1 MAKYRV
7 VIDGNVYSVPK
18 ANVGSQAEAE
28 AAVRDYIQ
36 NTGGVQQTS
45 QRKQSTKARDILAG
59 LTQGAT
65 LGASDEI
72 LGRAE
77 SFIRNVPAADTI
89 ARRRD
94 DIRQAAQSSP
104 AGFFGAELAGSIIPT
119 ALALRATGGKQA
131 PAAATKIGQLGQRVM
146 ANPMGRAAAVG
157 GAEGAIAGF
166 NTGEG
171 DAMQRAPGAAVGGA
185 LGAGLGSLAEFAQP
199 RISEKAIELAKK
211 YAIPLS
217 PASLGDSGKA
227 LEMAARQVPFVGGQ
241 FRKRREETLDAF
253 NTAVVNE
260 VLKGTGRAATKIA
273 AGRDAYTEAAE
284 QVGKAYDEILGSV
297 DSIQLGGSLTDIATD
312 ALEGLSKKDI
322 KTISKRLKAI
332 DQRVNTS
339 EPISGEKFKQADSLL
354 RQLIQTYQRGATSD
368 DPLKQLASIDV
379 RDALI
384 ALREDLLD
392 RAGAAVGG
400 NFAARLRG
408 ADFAYKKLQ
417 VLRKISE
424 GRGTAERFTPKQ
436 LQAAVSQLMKKEGD
450 QVARGTAPLQQLADK
465 AADELSDLEYSTAR
479 DTAAMKA
486 LNLGGGGVGAAG
498 LAGITA
504 DYGIDQDLETQTML
518 GAGGTL
524 AGLGL
529 LAGLSRPGVYRNI
542 PQFAQ
547 RAGTGLNRGLQF
559 SAPLAGLA
567 AGSLLNEDQ

>member
-1 MAKYRV
+1 MANYRV
-7 VIDGNVYSVPK
+7 VINGDVYQVPK

-28 AAVRDYIQ
+28 AAVRDYIK
-36 NTGGVQQTS
+36 NVGGVQQTG
-45 QRKQSTKARDILAG
+45 QRKSSTKVRDILAG

-77 SFIRNVPAADTI
+77 SFIRNVPAANTI
-89 ARRRD
+89 ERRRD
-94 DIRQAAQSSP
+94 DIRQAAERSP
-104 AGFFGAELAGSIIPT
+104 LAFLGAEVAGSVIPT
-119 ALALRATGGKQA
+119 ALALRATKGKQA
-131 PAAATKIGQLGQRVM
+131 PAASKIGELGQKIM
-146 ANPMGRAAAVG
+146 ANPYGRAAAVG
-157 GAEGAIAGF
+157 GAEGAVAGF

-171 DAMQRAPGAAVGGA
+171 DAMQRLPGAAVGGA
-185 LGAGLGSLAEFAQP
+185 LGAGLGSFAEFAQP

-260 VLKGTGRAATKIA
+260 VLKGTGRAATKIS

-297 DSIQLGGSLTDIATD
+297 DNIQLGGSLVDLASEG
-312 ALEGLSKKDI
+312 LEGLPEKAVKAI
-322 KTISKRLKAI
+322 NKRLKAI
-332 DQRVNTS
+332 DDRANS
-339 EPISGEKFKQADSLL
+339 AEPISGEKFKEVDSLL
-354 RQLIQTYQRGATSD
+354 RELIATYQKGASNP
-368 DPLKQLASIDV
+368 DPLTKLESVDI

-384 ALREDLLD
+384 AFRQDMLD
-392 RAGAAVGG
+392 AAGAAVGG
-400 NFAARLRG
+400 DFAARLRG

-436 LQAAVSQLMKKEGD
+436 LAAAISQNFRKEGD
-450 QVARGTAPLQQLADK
+450 QVARGVAPMQEFADK

-479 DTAAMKA
+479 DTAAMQV
-486 LNLGGGGVGAAG
+486 LTGGGGLLG
-498 LAGITA
+498 L
-504 DYGIDQDLETQTML
+504 DYFTDQDLETQTML
-518 GAGGTL
+518 GGLGAA

-529 LAGLSRPGVYRNI
+529 LAGVSRPGFYRNI
-542 PQFAQ
+542 PQMAQ
-547 RAGTGLNRGLQF
+547 AAGTGLNRGLQY
-559 SAPLAGLA
+559 SAPMAGMA

>member
-1 MAKYRV
+1 MANYRV
-7 VIDGNVYSVPK
+7 IVNGDVYQVPK
-18 ANVGSQAEAE
+18 ANVGSRAEAE
-28 AAVRDYIQ
+28 AAVRDYIK
-36 NTGGVQQTS
+36 NVGGVQQTG
-45 QRKQSTKARDILAG
+45 QRKSSTKVRDILAG
-59 LTQGAT
+59 LTQGAS

-77 SFIRNVPAADTI
+77 SFIRNVPAANTI
-89 ARRRD
+89 ERRRD
-94 DIRQAAQSSP
+94 DIRQAAQNSP
-104 AGFFGAELAGSIIPT
+104 LAFLGAEVAGSVIPT
-119 ALALRATGGKQA
+119 ALALRATKGKQA
-131 PAAATKIGQLGQRVM
+131 PAASKIGELGQKIM
-146 ANPMGRAAAVG
+146 ANPYGRAAAVG
-157 GAEGAIAGF
+157 GAEGAVAGF

-171 DAMQRAPGAAVGGA
+171 DAMQRLPGAAVGGA
-185 LGAGLGSLAEFAQP
+185 LGAGLGSFAEFAQP

-260 VLKGTGRAATKIA
+260 VLKGTGRAATKIS

-297 DSIQLGGSLTDIATD
+297 DSIQLGGSLVDLASEG
-312 ALEGLSKKDI
+312 LEGLPKKAVKAI
-322 KTISKRLKAI
+322 NKRLKAI
-332 DQRVNTS
+332 DDRANS
-339 EPISGEKFKQADSLL
+339 AEPISGKKFKEVDSLL
-354 RQLIQTYQRGATSD
+354 RELIATYQKGASNP
-368 DPLKQLASIDV
+368 DPLTKLESVDI

-384 ALREDLLD
+384 AFRQDMLD
-392 RAGAAVGG
+392 AAGAAVGG
-400 NFAARLRG
+400 DFAARLRG

-436 LQAAVSQLMKKEGD
+436 LQAAVSQLMRKEGD
-450 QVARGTAPLQQLADK
+450 QVARGTAPLQQLADQ

-479 DTAAMKA
+479 DTAAMNV
-486 LNLGGGGVGAAG
+486 LNIGGGGVGAAG
-498 LAGITA
+498 LAAIGA
-504 DYGIDQDLETQTML
+504 DYGIDQDLETQTAL
-518 GAGGTL
+518 SAGGTL

-529 LAGLSRPGVYRNI
+529 LAGLSRPGFYRNI
-542 PQFAQ
+542 PQMAQ
-547 RAGTGLNRGLQF
+547 AAGTGLNRGLQY
-559 SAPLAGLA
+559 SAPLAGMA

>member
-1 MAKYRV
+1 MDKYRV

-18 ANVGSQAEAE
+18 ANVGSQKEAE
-28 AAVRDYIQ
+28 AAVRDYIK
-36 NTGGVQQTS
+36 NSGAVKQTS
-45 QRKQSTKARDILAG
+45 QRKQRSGVRDILAG
-59 LTQGAT
+59 LSQGAS

-77 SFIRNVPAADTI
+77 SFIRNVPAANTI
-89 ARRRD
+89 ERRRD
-94 DIRQAAQSSP
+94 DIRQAADRNP
-104 AGFFGAELAGSIIPT
+104 LGFIGAEVAGSIVPT
-119 ALALRATGGKQA
+119 AMLLRASKGKQA
-131 PAAATKIGQLGQRVM
+131 PAASKIGELGQKIM
-146 ANPMGRAAAVG
+146 ANPYGRAAAVG
-157 GAEGAIAGF
+157 GAEGAVAGF

-171 DAMQRAPGAAVGGA
+171 DAMQRLPGAAVGGA

-199 RISEKAIELAKK
+199 KITKGAKELAKK
-211 YAIPLS
+211 YGLPLS

-241 FRKRREETLDAF
+241 FRKNREETLDAF

-260 VLKGTGRAATKIA
+260 VLKGTGRAATKIS

-297 DSIQLGGSLTDIATD
+297 DNISLGGSLVDLASEG
-312 ALEGLSKKDI
+312 LEGLPEDAVEAI
-322 KTISKRLKAI
+322 GKRLAKI
-332 DQRVNTS
+332 DQRINATG
-339 EPISGEKFKQADSLL
+339 PISGEKFKQADSLL
-354 RQLIQTYQRGATSD
+354 RQLIQTYQRGAASN
-368 DPLKQLASIDV
+368 DPLKQLESIDV

-384 ALREDLLD
+384 AFREDLLD

-400 NFAARLRG
+400 DFAARLRG

-436 LQAAVSQLMKKEGD
+436 LQAAVSQLMRKEGD
-450 QVARGTAPLQQLADK
+450 QVARGVAPLQQLADQ

-479 DTAAMKA
+479 DTAAMQV
-486 LNLGGGGVGAAG
+486 LNIGGGGVGAAG
-498 LAGITA
+498 LAALGA
-504 DYGIDQDLETQTML
+504 DFGIDQDLETQTML
-518 GAGGTL
+518 GAGGAL

-529 LAGLSRPGVYRNI
+529 LAGLSRPSVYRNI
-542 PQFAQ
+542 PQMAQ
-547 RAGTGLNRGLQF
+547 GAGVGLNRGLQY

-567 AGSLLNEDQ
+567 AGSLMNEDQ

>member
-1 MAKYRV
+1 MDKYRV

-18 ANVGSQAEAE
+18 ANVGSQKEAE
-28 AAVRDYIQ
+28 AAVRDYIKS
-36 NTGGVQQTS
+36 TGGVQQTS
-45 QRKQSTKARDILAG
+45 QRKQRSGVRDILAG
-59 LTQGAT
+59 LSQGAS

-77 SFIRNVPAADTI
+77 SFIRNVPAANTI
-89 ARRRD
+89 ERRRD
-94 DIRQAAQSSP
+94 DIRQAADRNP
-104 AGFFGAELAGSIIPT
+104 LGFIGAEVAGSIIPT
-119 ALALRATGGKQA
+119 AMLLRASKGKQA
-131 PAAATKIGQLGQRVM
+131 PAASKIGELGQKIM
-146 ANPMGRAAAVG
+146 ANPYGRAAAVG
-157 GAEGAIAGF
+157 GAEGAVAGF

-171 DAMQRAPGAAVGGA
+171 DAMQRLPGAAVGGA
-185 LGAGLGSLAEFAQP
+185 LGAGLGSFAEFAQP

-260 VLKGTGRAATKIA
+260 VLKGTGRAATKIS

-297 DSIQLGGSLTDIATD
+297 DNIQLGGSLVDLASEG
-312 ALEGLSKKDI
+312 LEGLPKKDVKEI
-322 KTISKRLKAI
+322 KKQLAKI
-332 DQRVNTS
+332 DERVNTS
-339 EPISGEKFKQADSLL
+339 EPISGEKFKKADSLL
-354 RQLIQTYQRGATSD
+354 RQLIQSYQRGTASD
-368 DPLKQLASIDV
+368 KPRKQLESGDI

-384 ALREDLLD
+384 SFRQDMLD
-392 RAGAAVGG
+392 AAGAAIGG
-400 NFAARLRG
+400 DFAARLRG

-436 LQAAVSQLMKKEGD
+436 LQAAVSQLMRKEGD
-450 QVARGTAPLQQLADK
+450 QVARGTAPLQELADK
-465 AADELSDLEYSTAR
+465 ASAELSDLEYSTAR
-479 DTAAMKA
+479 DTAAMRILTEGGPAAAA
-486 LNLGGGGVGAAG
+486 LAAVG
-498 LAGITA
+498 A

-529 LAGLSRPGVYRNI
+529 LAGASRPGFYRNI
-542 PQFAQ
+542 PQMAQ
-547 RAGTGLNRGLQF
+547 RGGTGLNLGLQY

-567 AGSLLNEDQ
+567 AGSLMNEDQ

>member
-1 MAKYRV
+1 MANYRV
-7 VIDGNVYSVPK
+7 VINGDVYQVPK

-28 AAVRDYIQ
+28 AAVRDYIK
-36 NTGGVQQTS
+36 NVGGVQQTG
-45 QRKQSTKARDILAG
+45 QRKSSTKVRDILAG
-59 LTQGAT
+59 LTQGAS

-77 SFIRNVPAADTI
+77 SFIRNVPAANTI
-89 ARRRD
+89 ERRRD
-94 DIRQAAQSSP
+94 DIRQAAERSP
-104 AGFFGAELAGSIIPT
+104 LAFLGAEVAGSVIPT
-119 ALALRATGGKQA
+119 ALALRATKGKQA
-131 PAAATKIGQLGQRVM
+131 PAASKIGELGQKIM
-146 ANPMGRAAAVG
+146 ANPYGRAAAVG
-157 GAEGAIAGF
+157 GAEGAVAGF

-171 DAMQRAPGAAVGGA
+171 DAMQRLPGAAVGGA
-185 LGAGLGSLAEFAQP
+185 LGAGLGSFAEFAQP

-260 VLKGTGRAATKIA
+260 VLKGTGRAATKIS

-297 DSIQLGGSLTDIATD
+297 DSIQLGGSLVDLASEG
-312 ALEGLSKKDI
+312 LEGLPKKAVKAI
-322 KTISKRLKAI
+322 NKRLKAI
-332 DQRVNTS
+332 DDRANS
-339 EPISGEKFKQADSLL
+339 AEPISGKKFKEVDSLL
-354 RQLIQTYQRGATSD
+354 RELIATYQKGASNP
-368 DPLKQLASIDV
+368 DPLTKLESVDI

-384 ALREDLLD
+384 AFRQDMLD
-392 RAGAAVGG
+392 AAGAAVGG
-400 NFAARLRG
+400 DFAARLRG

-450 QVARGTAPLQQLADK
+450 QVARGTAPLQQLADQ

-479 DTAAMKA
+479 DTAAMNV
-486 LNLGGGGVGAAG
+486 LNIGGGGVGAAG
-498 LAGITA
+498 LAAIGA
-504 DYGIDQDLETQTML
+504 DYGIDQDLETQTAL
-518 GAGGTL
+518 SAGGTL

-542 PQFAQ
+542 PQMAQ
-547 RAGTGLNRGLQF
+547 AAGTGLNRGLQY
-559 SAPLAGLA
+559 SAPLAGMA

>member
-1 MAKYRV
+1 MANYRV
-7 VIDGNVYSVPK
+7 IVNGDVYQVPK

-28 AAVRDYIQ
+28 AAVRDYIK
-36 NTGGVQQTS
+36 NVGGVQQTG
-45 QRKQSTKARDILAG
+45 QRKSSTKVRDILAG
-59 LTQGAT
+59 LTQGAS

-77 SFIRNVPAADTI
+77 SFIRNVPAANTI
-89 ARRRD
+89 ERRRD
-94 DIRQAAQSSP
+94 DIRQAAQNSP
-104 AGFFGAELAGSIIPT
+104 LAFLGAEVAGSVIPT
-119 ALALRATGGKQA
+119 ALALRATKGKQA
-131 PAAATKIGQLGQRVM
+131 PAASKIGELGQKIM
-146 ANPMGRAAAVG
+146 ANPYGRAAAVG
-157 GAEGAIAGF
+157 GAEGAVAGF

-171 DAMQRAPGAAVGGA
+171 DAMQRLPGAAVGGA

-260 VLKGTGRAATKIA
+260 VLKGTGRAATKIS

-297 DSIQLGGSLTDIATD
+297 DSIQLGGSLVDLA
-312 ALEGLSKKDI
+312 AEGLEGLPKKAVKAI
-322 KTISKRLKAI
+322 NKRLKAI
-332 DQRVNTS
+332 DDRANS
-339 EPISGEKFKQADSLL
+339 AEPISGKKFKEVDSLL
-354 RQLIQTYQRGATSD
+354 RELIATYQKGASNP
-368 DPLKQLASIDV
+368 DPLTKLESVDI

-384 ALREDLLD
+384 AFRQDMLD
-392 RAGAAVGG
+392 AAGAAVGG
-400 NFAARLRG
+400 DFAARLRG

-450 QVARGTAPLQQLADK
+450 QVARGTAPLQQLADQ

-479 DTAAMKA
+479 DTAAMRI
-486 LNLGGGGVGAAG
+486 LTEGGPAAAG
-498 LAGITA
+498 LAAVGA

-518 GAGGTL
+518 GGLGAAG
-524 AGLGL
+524 GLGL

-542 PQFAQ
+542 PQMAQ
-547 RAGTGLNRGLQF
+547 AAGTGLNRGLQY
-559 SAPLAGLA
+559 SAPMAGMA

>member
-1 MAKYRV
+1 MANYRV
-7 VIDGNVYSVPK
+7 IVNGDVYQVPK

-28 AAVRDYIQ
+28 AAVRDYIK
-36 NTGGVQQTS
+36 NVGGVQQTG
-45 QRKQSTKARDILAG
+45 QRKSSTKVRDILAG
-59 LTQGAT
+59 LTQGAS

-77 SFIRNVPAADTI
+77 SFIRNVPAANTI
-89 ARRRD
+89 ERRRD
-94 DIRQAAQSSP
+94 DIRQAAQNSP
-104 AGFFGAELAGSIIPT
+104 LAFLGAEVAGSVIPT
-119 ALALRATGGKQA
+119 ALALRATKGKQA
-131 PAAATKIGQLGQRVM
+131 PAASKIGELGQKIM
-146 ANPMGRAAAVG
+146 ANPYGRAAAVG
-157 GAEGAIAGF
+157 GAEGAVAGF

-171 DAMQRAPGAAVGGA
+171 DAMQRLPGAAVGGA
-185 LGAGLGSLAEFAQP
+185 LGAGLGSFAEFAQP

-227 LEMAARQVPFVGGQ
+227 LEMAARQVPFVGGE

-260 VLKGTGRAATKIA
+260 VLKGTGRAATKIS

-297 DSIQLGGSLTDIATD
+297 DSIQLGGSLVDLASEG
-312 ALEGLSKKDI
+312 LEGLPKKAVKAI
-322 KTISKRLKAI
+322 NKRLKAI
-332 DQRVNTS
+332 DDRANS
-339 EPISGEKFKQADSLL
+339 AEPISGKKFKEVDSLL
-354 RQLIQTYQRGATSD
+354 RELIATYQKGASNP
-368 DPLKQLASIDV
+368 DPLTKLESVDI

-384 ALREDLLD
+384 AFRQDMLD
-392 RAGAAVGG
+392 AAGAAVGG
-400 NFAARLRG
+400 DFAARLRG

-436 LQAAVSQLMKKEGD
+436 LQAAVSQLMRKEGD
-450 QVARGTAPLQQLADK
+450 QVARGTAPLQQLADQ

-479 DTAAMKA
+479 DSTVVR
-486 LNLGGGGVGAAG
+486 LLTEGGPLAAG
-498 LAGITA
+498 ATAIGA
-504 DYGIDQDLETQTML
+504 DYGMDQDLETQTML
-518 GAGGTL
+518 GAGSTL

-542 PQFAQ
+542 PQMAQ
-547 RAGTGLNRGLQF
+547 AAGTGLNRGLQY
-559 SAPLAGLA
+559 SAPLAGMA

>member
-1 MAKYRV
+1 MANYRV
-7 VIDGNVYSVPK
+7 IVNGDVYQVPK

-28 AAVRDYIQ
+28 AAVRDYIK
-36 NTGGVQQTS
+36 NVGGVQQTG
-45 QRKQSTKARDILAG
+45 QRKSSTKVRDILAG
-59 LTQGAT
+59 LTQGAS

-77 SFIRNVPAADTI
+77 SFIRNVPAANTI
-89 ARRRD
+89 ERRRD
-94 DIRQAAQSSP
+94 DIRQAAQNSP
-104 AGFFGAELAGSIIPT
+104 LAFLGAEVAGSVIPT
-119 ALALRATGGKQA
+119 ALALRATKGKQA
-131 PAAATKIGQLGQRVM
+131 PAASKIGELGQKIM
-146 ANPMGRAAAVG
+146 ANPYGRAAAVG
-157 GAEGAIAGF
+157 GAEGAVAGF

-171 DAMQRAPGAAVGGA
+171 DAMQRLPGAAVGGA
-185 LGAGLGSLAEFAQP
+185 LGAGLGSFAEFAQP

-227 LEMAARQVPFVGGQ
+227 LEMAARQVPFVGGE

-260 VLKGTGRAATKIA
+260 VLKGTGRAATKIS

-297 DSIQLGGSLTDIATD
+297 DNIQLGGSLVDLASEG
-312 ALEGLSKKDI
+312 LEGLPKKAVKAI
-322 KTISKRLKAI
+322 NKRLKAI
-332 DQRVNTS
+332 DDRANS
-339 EPISGEKFKQADSLL
+339 AEPISGKKFKEVDSLL
-354 RQLIQTYQRGATSD
+354 RELIATYQKGASNP
-368 DPLKQLASIDV
+368 DPLTKLESVDI

-384 ALREDLLD
+384 AFRQDMLD
-392 RAGAAVGG
+392 AAGAAVGG
-400 NFAARLRG
+400 DFAARLRG

-436 LQAAVSQLMKKEGD
+436 LQAAVSQLMRKEGD
-450 QVARGTAPLQQLADK
+450 QVARGTAPLQQLADQ

-479 DTAAMKA
+479 DSTVVR
-486 LNLGGGGVGAAG
+486 LLTEGGPLAAG
-498 LAGITA
+498 ATAIGA
-504 DYGIDQDLETQTML
+504 DYGMDQDLETQTML
-518 GAGGTL
+518 GAGSTL

-542 PQFAQ
+542 PQMAQ
-547 RAGTGLNRGLQF
+547 AAGTGLNRGLQY
-559 SAPLAGLA
+559 SAPLAGMA

>member
-28 AAVRDYIQ
+28 AAVRDYIK
-36 NTGGVQQTS
+36 NSGGVKQTG
-45 QRKQSTKARDILAG
+45 QRKSPTKVRDILAG
-59 LTQGAT
+59 LTQGAS

-77 SFIRNVPAADTI
+77 SFIRNVPAANTI
-89 ARRRD
+89 ERRRD
-94 DIRQAAQSSP
+94 DIRQAAQNSP
-104 AGFFGAELAGSIIPT
+104 MGFLGAEVAGSIIPT
-119 ALALRATGGKQA
+119 ALALRATKGKQA

-146 ANPMGRAAAVG
+146 ANPYGRAAAVG
-157 GAEGAIAGF
+157 GAEGAVAGF

-171 DAMQRAPGAAVGGA
+171 DAMQRLPGAAVGGA
-185 LGAGLGSLAEFAQP
+185 LGAGLGSFAEFAQP

-227 LEMAARQVPFVGGQ
+227 LEMAARQVPFVGGR

-260 VLKGTGRAATKIA
+260 VLKGTGRAATKIS

-312 ALEGLSKKDI
+312 ALEGLPEKDVKEIVIQLKEINDSIDASKP
-322 KTISKRLKAI
+322 L
-332 DQRVNTS
+332 
-339 EPISGEKFKQADSLL
+339 SGKQFKQADSLL
-354 RQLIQTYQRGATSD
+354 R
-368 DPLKQLASIDV
+368 K
-379 RDALI
+379 LI
-384 ALREDLLD
+384 AKYQSGTANLDARKSLQSNRVIEALTALRQDMLD
-392 RAGAAVGG
+392 AAGAAIGG
-400 NFAARLRG
+400 DFAARLRG

-436 LQAAVSQLMKKEGD
+436 LAAAISQNFRKEGD
-450 QVARGTAPLQQLADK
+450 QVARGVAPMQEFADK
-465 AADELSDLEYSTAR
+465 AAEELSDLEYSTAR
-479 DTAAMKA
+479 DTAAMQV
-486 LNLGGGGVGAAG
+486 LTGGGGLLG
-498 LAGITA
+498 L
-504 DYGIDQDLETQTML
+504 DYFTDQDLETQTML
-518 GAGGTL
+518 GGLGAAG
-524 AGLGL
+524 GLGL
-529 LAGLSRPGVYRNI
+529 LAGLSRPSVYRNF
-542 PQFAQ
+542 PQIIE
-547 RAGTGLNRGLQF
+547 RGGTGLNRGLQY
-559 SAPLAGLA
+559 SAPVAGMA

>member
-1 MAKYRV
+1 MANYRV
-7 VIDGNVYSVPK
+7 IVNGDVYQVPK

-28 AAVRDYIQ
+28 AAVRDYIK
-36 NTGGVQQTS
+36 NVGGVQQTG
-45 QRKQSTKARDILAG
+45 QRKSSTKVRDILAG
-59 LTQGAT
+59 LTQGAS

-77 SFIRNVPAADTI
+77 SFIRNVPAANTI
-89 ARRRD
+89 ERRRD
-94 DIRQAAQSSP
+94 DIRQAAQNSP
-104 AGFFGAELAGSIIPT
+104 LAFLGAEVAGSVIPT
-119 ALALRATGGKQA
+119 ALALRATKGKQA
-131 PAAATKIGQLGQRVM
+131 PAASKIGELGQKIM
-146 ANPMGRAAAVG
+146 ANPYGRAAAVG
-157 GAEGAIAGF
+157 GAEGAVAGF

-171 DAMQRAPGAAVGGA
+171 DAMQRLPGAAVGGA
-185 LGAGLGSLAEFAQP
+185 LGAGLGSFAEFAQP

-227 LEMAARQVPFVGGQ
+227 LEMAARQVPFVGGE

-260 VLKGTGRAATKIA
+260 VLKGTGRAATKIS

-297 DSIQLGGSLTDIATD
+297 DSIQLGGSLVDLA
-312 ALEGLSKKDI
+312 AEGLEGLPKKAVKAI
-322 KTISKRLKAI
+322 NKRLKAI
-332 DQRVNTS
+332 DDRANS
-339 EPISGEKFKQADSLL
+339 AEPISGKKFKEVDSLL
-354 RQLIQTYQRGATSD
+354 RELIATYQKGASNP
-368 DPLKQLASIDV
+368 DPLTKLESVDI

-384 ALREDLLD
+384 AFRQDMLD
-392 RAGAAVGG
+392 AAGAAVGG
-400 NFAARLRG
+400 DFAARLRG

-436 LQAAVSQLMKKEGD
+436 LQAAVSQLMRKEGD
-450 QVARGTAPLQQLADK
+450 QVARGTAPLQQLADQ

-479 DTAAMKA
+479 DSTVVR
-486 LNLGGGGVGAAG
+486 LLTEGGPLAAG
-498 LAGITA
+498 ATAIGA
-504 DYGIDQDLETQTML
+504 DYGMDQDLETQTML
-518 GAGGTL
+518 GAGSTL

-542 PQFAQ
+542 PQMAQ
-547 RAGTGLNRGLQF
+547 AAGTGLNRGLQY
-559 SAPLAGLA
+559 SAPLAGMA

>member
-1 MAKYRV
+1 MANYRV
-7 VIDGNVYSVPK
+7 VINGDVYQVPK

-28 AAVRDYIQ
+28 AAVRDYIK
-36 NTGGVQQTS
+36 NVGGVQQTG
-45 QRKQSTKARDILAG
+45 QRKSSTKVRDILAG

-77 SFIRNVPAADTI
+77 SFIRNVPAANTI
-89 ARRRD
+89 ERRRD
-94 DIRQAAQSSP
+94 DIRQAAERSP
-104 AGFFGAELAGSIIPT
+104 LAFLGAEVAGSVIPT
-119 ALALRATGGKQA
+119 ALALRATKGKQA
-131 PAAATKIGQLGQRVM
+131 PAASKIGELGQKIM
-146 ANPMGRAAAVG
+146 ANPYGRAAAVG
-157 GAEGAIAGF
+157 GAEGAVAGF

-171 DAMQRAPGAAVGGA
+171 DAMQRLPGAAVGGA
-185 LGAGLGSLAEFAQP
+185 LGAGLGSFAEFAQP

-260 VLKGTGRAATKIA
+260 VLKGTGRAATKIS

-297 DSIQLGGSLTDIATD
+297 DDIQLGGSLVDLASEG
-312 ALEGLSKKDI
+312 LEGLPKKAVKAI
-322 KTISKRLKAI
+322 NKRLKAI
-332 DQRVNTS
+332 DDRANS
-339 EPISGEKFKQADSLL
+339 AEPISGEKFKEVDSLL
-354 RQLIQTYQRGATSD
+354 RELIATYQKGASNP
-368 DPLKQLASIDV
+368 DPLTKLESVDI

-384 ALREDLLD
+384 AFRQDMLD
-392 RAGAAVGG
+392 AAGAAVGG
-400 NFAARLRG
+400 DFAARLRG

-436 LQAAVSQLMKKEGD
+436 LRAAVSQLMRKEGD
-450 QVARGTAPLQQLADK
+450 QVARGTAPLQELADK
-465 AADELSDLEYSTAR
+465 ASEELSDLEYSTAR
-479 DTAAMKA
+479 DTAAMNV
-486 LNLGGGGVGAAG
+486 LNIGGGGVGAAG
-498 LAGITA
+498 LAAIGA
-504 DYGIDQDLETQTML
+504 DYGIDQDLETQTAL
-518 GAGGTL
+518 SAGGTL

-529 LAGLSRPGVYRNI
+529 LAGVSRPGFYRNI
-542 PQFAQ
+542 PQMAQ
-547 RAGTGLNRGLQF
+547 AAGTGLNRGLQY
-559 SAPLAGLA
+559 SAPVAGMA

>member
-1 MAKYRV
+1 MANYRV
-7 VIDGNVYSVPK
+7 VVNGDVYQVPK
-18 ANVGSQAEAE
+18 ANVGNQAEAE
-28 AAVRDYIQ
+28 AAVRDYIK
-36 NTGGVQQTS
+36 NVGGVQQTG
-45 QRKQSTKARDILAG
+45 QRKSSTKVRDILAG
-59 LTQGAT
+59 LTQGAS

-77 SFIRNVPAADTI
+77 SFIRNVPAANTI
-89 ARRRD
+89 ERRRD
-94 DIRQAAQSSP
+94 DIRQAAERSP
-104 AGFFGAELAGSIIPT
+104 LAFLGAEVAGSVIPT
-119 ALALRATGGKQA
+119 ALALRATKGKQA
-131 PAAATKIGQLGQRVM
+131 PAASKIGELGQKIM
-146 ANPMGRAAAVG
+146 ANPYGRAAAVG
-157 GAEGAIAGF
+157 GAEGAVAGF

-171 DAMQRAPGAAVGGA
+171 DAMQRLPGAAVGGA
-185 LGAGLGSLAEFAQP
+185 LGAGLGSFAEFAQP

-260 VLKGTGRAATKIA
+260 VLKGTGRAATKIS

-297 DSIQLGGSLTDIATD
+297 DSIQLGGSLVDLASEG
-312 ALEGLSKKDI
+312 LEGLPKKAVKAI
-322 KTISKRLKAI
+322 NKRLKAI
-332 DQRVNTS
+332 DDRANS
-339 EPISGEKFKQADSLL
+339 AEPISGKKFKEVDSLL
-354 RQLIQTYQRGATSD
+354 RELIATYQKGASNP
-368 DPLKQLASIDV
+368 DPLTKLESVDI

-384 ALREDLLD
+384 AFRQDMLD
-392 RAGAAVGG
+392 AAGAAVGG
-400 NFAARLRG
+400 DFAARLRG

-450 QVARGTAPLQQLADK
+450 QVARGTAPLQQLADQ

-479 DTAAMKA
+479 DTAAMNV
-486 LNLGGGGVGAAG
+486 LNIGGGGVGAAG
-498 LAGITA
+498 LAAIGA
-504 DYGIDQDLETQTML
+504 DYGIDQDLETQTAL
-518 GAGGTL
+518 SAGGTL

-542 PQFAQ
+542 PQMAQ
-547 RAGTGLNRGLQF
+547 AAGTGLNRGLQY
-559 SAPLAGLA
+559 SAPLAGMA

>member
-1 MAKYRV
+1 
-7 VIDGNVYSVPK
+7 
-18 ANVGSQAEAE
+18 
-28 AAVRDYIQ
+28 
-36 NTGGVQQTS
+36 
-45 QRKQSTKARDILAG
+45 
-59 LTQGAT
+59 
-65 LGASDEI
+65 

-77 SFIRNVPAADTI
+77 SFIRNVPAANTI
-89 ARRRD
+89 ERRRD
-94 DIRQAAQSSP
+94 DIRQAADRNP
-104 AGFFGAELAGSIIPT
+104 LGFIGAEVAGSIIPT
-119 ALALRATGGKQA
+119 AMLLRASKGKQA
-131 PAAATKIGQLGQRVM
+131 PAASKIGELGQKIM

-157 GAEGAIAGF
+157 GAEGAVAGF

-171 DAMQRAPGAAVGGA
+171 DAMQRLPGAAVGGA
-185 LGAGLGSLAEFAQP
+185 LGAGLGSFAEFAQP
-199 RISEKAIELAKK
+199 KITDGAKELAKK
-211 YAIPLS
+211 YGIPLS

-297 DSIQLGGSLTDIATD
+297 DDIQLGGSLVDLASEG
-312 ALEGLSKKDI
+312 LEGLPEDAVKAI
-322 KTISKRLKAI
+322 GKRLAKI
-332 DQRVNTS
+332 DQRINATG
-339 EPISGEKFKQADSLL
+339 PISGEKFKRADSLL

-368 DPLKQLASIDV
+368 DPLKQLESIDV

-384 ALREDLLD
+384 AFREDLLD

-400 NFAARLRG
+400 DFAARLRG

-450 QVARGTAPLQQLADK
+450 QVARGVAPLQQLADE
-465 AADELSDLEYSTAR
+465 ASAELSDLEYSTAR
-479 DTAAMKA
+479 DSTAMRI
-486 LNLGGGGVGAAG
+486 LTEGGPAAAG
-498 LAGITA
+498 LAALGT
-504 DYGIDQDLETQTML
+504 DFGIDQDLETQTML
-518 GAGGTL
+518 GAGGAL

-542 PQFAQ
+542 PQMAQ
-547 RAGTGLNRGLQF
+547 GAGVGLNRGLQYG
-559 SAPLAGLA
+559 APLAGLA
-567 AGSLLNEDQ
+567 AGSLMNEDQ

>member
-1 MAKYRV
+1 MANYRV
-7 VIDGNVYSVPK
+7 IVNGDVYQVPK
-18 ANVGSQAEAE
+18 ANVGSQKEAE
-28 AAVRDYIQ
+28 AAVRDYIK

-45 QRKQSTKARDILAG
+45 QRKQRSGVRDILAG
-59 LTQGAT
+59 LSQGAS

-77 SFIRNVPAADTI
+77 SFIRNVPAANTI
-89 ARRRD
+89 ERRRD
-94 DIRQAAQSSP
+94 DIRQAADRNP
-104 AGFFGAELAGSIIPT
+104 LGFIGAEVAGSIIPT
-119 ALALRATGGKQA
+119 AMLLRASKGKQA
-131 PAAATKIGQLGQRVM
+131 PAASKIGELGQKIM
-146 ANPMGRAAAVG
+146 ANPYGRAAAVG
-157 GAEGAIAGF
+157 GAEGAVAGF

-171 DAMQRAPGAAVGGA
+171 DAMQRLPGAAVGGA
-185 LGAGLGSLAEFAQP
+185 LGAGLGSFAEFAQP
-199 RISEKAIELAKK
+199 KITEGAKELAKK
-211 YAIPLS
+211 YGIPLS

-284 QVGKAYDEILGSV
+284 QVGKAYDEILDSV
-297 DSIQLGGSLTDIATD
+297 DSIQLGGSLVDLASEG
-312 ALEGLSKKDI
+312 LEGLPKKAVKAI
-322 KTISKRLKAI
+322 NKRLKAI
-332 DQRVNTS
+332 DDRANSAQ
-339 EPISGEKFKQADSLL
+339 PISGKKFKEVDSLL
-354 RQLIQTYQRGATSD
+354 RELIATYQKGASNP
-368 DPLKQLASIDV
+368 DPLTKLESIDI

-384 ALREDLLD
+384 SLRQDMLD
-392 RAGAAVGG
+392 AAGAAVGG
-400 NFAARLRG
+400 DFAARLRG

-436 LQAAVSQLMKKEGD
+436 LQAAVSQLMRKDGD
-450 QVARGTAPLQQLADK
+450 QVARGVAPLQQLADQ

-479 DTAAMKA
+479 DSTAMRI
-486 LNLGGGGVGAAG
+486 LTEGGPAAAG
-498 LAGITA
+498 LAALGT
-504 DYGIDQDLETQTML
+504 DFGMDQDLETQTML

-542 PQFAQ
+542 PQMAQ
-547 RAGTGLNRGLQF
+547 RAGTGLNLGLQY

-567 AGSLLNEDQ
+567 AGSLMNEDQ